1 MAQQPIQLYYWPTPN
16 GIKVTMLVEELGW
29 PYEVVP
35 VNITR
40 GDQFEAE
47 FLRISP
53 NNKMPAI
60 VDPDGPN
67 GEALSLFES
76 GAILLYLADKAD
88 QFLPREPV
96 AYYRTIQWLMFQM
109 GGLGPM
115 AGQAHHFR
123 NYAPE
128 HIQYAFDR
136 YTNET
141 HRLYAVLERRLS
153 EAAYLGGDA
162 YTIADMASWPWIR
175 PHENQGQD
183 LAAFPHLQRWFE
195 TIGERPAVQRAVAV
209 QTEVA
214 DSGKSNGGFDERAR
228 EVLFGHEQYRS
239 H

>member
-16 GIKVTMLVEELGW
+16 GIKVTMLLEELGW

-128 HIQYAFDR
+128 RIQYAFDR

-195 TIGERPAVQRAVAV
+195 NIGERPAVQRAVAV

-228 EVLFGHEQYRS
+228 EVLFGQEQYRS